1 MSKAYGVKV
10 LPQISLFRPGY
21 GQVLSC
27 QAVPSKL
34 KTIKKNVAKM
44 LENQGKFFK
53 LDPNGML
60 VVLDEDPAPE
70 RQQAKVE
77 AQKLAS
83 STGGLF
89 EKLMASAGGRCD
101 LVA

>member
-89 EKLMASAGGRCD
+89 EKLMASAGGRCA